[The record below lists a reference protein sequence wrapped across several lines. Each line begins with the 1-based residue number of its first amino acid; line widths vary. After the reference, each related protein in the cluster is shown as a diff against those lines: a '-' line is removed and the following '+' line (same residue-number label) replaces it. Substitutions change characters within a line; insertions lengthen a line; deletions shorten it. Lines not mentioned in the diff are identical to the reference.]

1 MKVLITGATGFIGKR
16 LVEVLSKKENIEISI
31 LTRGSTKNLGKINYY
46 HWNPETNIPTAALE
60 GVDTLINLMGENLS
74 AKRWT
79 DHQKKILEESRVKN
93 TGLLLKALKKHND
106 GCKVII
112 SASAI
117 GIYPKNTDRELTEET
132 ELDTDFLGDLCKNWE
147 DQINLFK
154 DCQRKVII
162 RFGVVLGK
170 DGGALSKMLPIFKL
184 GLGGKIGSGSQYM
197 SWIHL
202 DDLVNIITEAL
213 LNERYHGV
221 LNGVAPKPVT
231 NQEFTKQLAKTLN
244 RPAIFPV
251 PAFILKI
258 LMGEMSSI
266 VLDSAKVVPKNLN
279 KIGFNFK
286 YPTIDLAL
294 SEILT
299 HH

>member
-1 MKVLITGATGFIGKR
+1 MKVLITGGTGFIGKR
-16 LVEVLSKKENIEISI
+16 LVEVLSKKENVEIAV
-31 LTRGSTKNLGKINYY
+31 LTRGSTKNFGKINYY
-46 HWNPETNIPTAALE
+46 HWNPENNIPTAALE
-60 GVDTLINLMGENLS
+60 GVDALINLMGENLS
-74 AKRWT
+74 SKRWT
-79 DHQKKILEESRVKN
+79 DKQKKILEESRVKN
-93 TGLLLKALKKHND
+93 SGVLLNALKKHNK
-106 GCKVII
+106 GCKTII

-132 ELDTDFLGDLCKNWE
+132 EFDTDFLGDLCKNWE

-154 DCQRKVII
+154 DCQKKVII

-184 GLGGKIGSGSQYM
+184 GLGGKIGSGAQYM

-202 DDLVNIITEAL
+202 DDLVNIIIESL
-213 LNERYHGV
+213 FKEQYHGV
-221 LNGVAPKPVT
+221 LNGVAPNPVT
-231 NQEFTKQLAKTLN
+231 NKDFTKELAKALH

-258 LMGEMSSI
+258 LMGEMSCI
-266 VLDSAKVVPKNLN
+266 VLDSEKVLAKNLN

-294 SEILT
+294 NEILAS
-299 HH
+299 H